1 MSANKRPSTS
11 SLRRFITSRPYV
23 TVAELRRR
31 FGLDDP
37 DAMAHVQRNGTS
49 AWIGLPEREAT
60 KLQELWHRDELGL
73 EMSVEVQAPV
83 VVGVY
88 PMRIARYVVEAN
100 GAGDRPAAAGSPRRV
115 RMAFRYSAHRTRAGA
130 TGTSPHPTP
139 RNRRSAAPNVSS
151 TPADARQVAI
161 VARDLIVATRI
172 ADAAEAAGL
181 SARPGRRTRT
191 PAVLIGGR
199 RCLCR
204 LGRPGAGLGSDASSA
219 GRLRRGAAHLASC
232 CSGRIPTSKRTTTPE
247 RAAWDR

>member
-100 GAGDRPAAAGSPRRV
+100 GAGDRPVAAGSPAPRPHGLPV
-115 RMAFRYSAHRTRAGA
+115 FRSQEQGAGN
-130 TGTSPHPTP
+130 GH
-139 RNRRSAAPNVSS
+139 VGS
-151 TPADARQVAI
+151 T
-161 VARDLIVATRI
+161 
-172 ADAAEAAGL
+172 DAADPAFG
-181 SARPGRRTRT
+181 SAERVINPG
-191 PAVLIGGR
+191 
-199 RCLCR
+199 
-204 LGRPGAGLGSDASSA
+204 
-219 GRLRRGAAHLASC
+219 
-232 CSGRIPTSKRTTTPE
+232 
-247 RAAWDR
+247 